1 MARTRRTTNTRPGR
15 RAKATAST
23 RSDALPPATR
33 MTRVAM
39 LVWAVSLSSL
49 VAAAAIVE
57 RRPVIVLIV
66 VAVCVAAF
74 WLLTRTGRPGACA
87 AIPCGIVGLTAGIV
101 FGPGHIAWAGMGWR
115 VVAGLLLLAAGVVLL
130 LTGIPRL
137 VPGPARGRRL
147 VARLSVAVV
156 AAVAVW
162 TLTPAVLATNPPHI
176 PSGDAKPEAFGLTAR
191 EVQYVAGDG
200 VQLGAWYVPSSN
212 GAAVV
217 LRHGAGS
224 TSSDVFAQAAALAY
238 HGYGVLITD
247 ARGHG
252 LSDGRGMEFGWY
264 GDVDIDAAVSF
275 LVDQPDVDFGRIA
288 VLGVSMGGEEAVG
301 AAARDTR
308 IAAVVAEGA
317 TARTAGDKAWL
328 ADVYGWRGHVQLVF
342 ERIQYWVADQLTA
355 ASSPISLANAA
366 ADASPRP
373 VLLITAGDVPD
384 EGHAAAHI
392 QRSSSGNVT
401 IWDVPGAGHIQGLSV
416 APALWEETVVNFL
429 DNALE

>member
-1 MARTRRTTNTRPGR
+1 MARTRRTTNTRSGR
-15 RAKATAST
+15 QAKASPRPNT
-23 RSDALPPATR
+23 LPPASR

-39 LVWAVSLSSL
+39 LVWAVSLSVL
-49 VAAAAIVE
+49 VAAAAIAE
-57 RRPVIVLIV
+57 RRPAIVLIV
-66 VAVCVAAF
+66 VAVCAAAF
-74 WLLTRTGRPGACA
+74 WLLIRTGRPGACVA
-87 AIPCGIVGLTAGIV
+87 VTCGIVGLTAGIV
-101 FGPGHIAWAGMGWR
+101 FGPGHIGWAGMSWR

-137 VPGPARGRRL
+137 IPGPARGRRL

-176 PSGDAKPEAFGLTAR
+176 PSGDAKPEAFGLMAR
-191 EVQYVAGDG
+191 EVRYVAGDG

-224 TSSDVFAQAAALAY
+224 TGPDVFAQAAALAY

-252 LSDGRGMEFGWY
+252 LSSGRGMEFGWY

-275 LVDQPDVDFGRIA
+275 LVDQPDVEFGRIA
-288 VLGVSMGGEEAVG
+288 VLGLSMGGEEALG

-317 TARTAGDKAWL
+317 TARTAADKAWMV
-328 ADVYGWRGHVQLVF
+328 DVYGWRGRVQLVF
-342 ERIQYWVADQLTA
+342 EHIQYWIADQLTA
-355 ASSPISLANAA
+355 ASPPISLAEAA
-366 ADASPRP
+366 RNVSPRP
-373 VLLITAGDVPD
+373 VLLITAGDMAD

-392 QRSSSGNVT
+392 QRSSPENVT
-401 IWDVPGAGHIQGLSV
+401 IWTVPGAAHTRGLSV
-416 APALWEETVVNFL
+416 APALWEQTVVSFL
-429 DNALE
+429 DAALA